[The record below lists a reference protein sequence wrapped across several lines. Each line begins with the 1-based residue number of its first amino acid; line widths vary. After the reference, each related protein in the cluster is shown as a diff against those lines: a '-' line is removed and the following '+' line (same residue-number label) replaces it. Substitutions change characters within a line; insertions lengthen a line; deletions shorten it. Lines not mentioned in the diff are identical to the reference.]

1 MFYLIQEKK
10 MENNINYK
18 DVLIWLIND
27 YNLLADEERKIMFNI
42 VETNNEKIV
51 SVEIPNQFIIK
62 EISSSFKKTIYKRVF
77 SSLIKSLI
85 ENGK

>member
-1 MFYLIQEKK
+1 

-27 YNLLADEERKIMFNI
+27 YNLLADKEREIMFNI

-62 EISSSFKKTIYKRVF
+62 EISSSFGNTIYKRVF